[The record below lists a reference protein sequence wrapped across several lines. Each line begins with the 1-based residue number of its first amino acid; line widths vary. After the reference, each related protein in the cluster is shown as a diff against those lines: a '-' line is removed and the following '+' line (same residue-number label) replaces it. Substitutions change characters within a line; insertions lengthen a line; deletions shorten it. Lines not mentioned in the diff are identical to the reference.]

1 MCYILSPLSQSIKAN
16 AQVEILFKGRIKCQE
31 LEMGKYRD
39 GIFHGSLCCV
49 VLLWLGILDGA
60 KQRKVESCTG
70 IDLGRF

>member
-1 MCYILSPLSQSIKAN
+1 MTNKN
-16 AQVEILFKGRIKCQE
+16 EKKEIPDGRKKVSKGS
-31 LEMGKYRD
+31 EMGKYRD